1 MAALEA
7 DKFLA
12 EQLPDPVAC
21 SIEQREEPM
30 IGAWA

>member
-12 EQLPDPVAC
+12 EHLPDPVTP
-21 SIEQREEPM
+21 SIEQREELM
-30 IGAWA
+30 IGA

>member
-12 EQLPDPVAC
+12 ALGEA
-21 SIEQREEPM
+21 EPRIAADM
-30 IGAWA
+30 AAE